1 MSHANNQKTSHQ
13 AVFHRAFRP
22 SFTSAAALSIICPTA
37 CRPIYN
43 RKMSVTLAE
52 NASILT
58 QAHLRDIRTTTLP
71 NGLLVLTESMP
82 HLRSVAMGVWIDCGS
97 RDESPQVN
105 GISHF
110 IEHMVFK
117 GTTTRSASQFARE
130 VDGIGGNLDA
140 FTGKETICFNIKVLD
155 ENVPAALDLLTDL
168 VLHPTFSP
176 DDIAKEQGVILEEI
190 KMDEDNP
197 DYLVHE
203 LFTQNFWK
211 NDALGRP
218 ILGTAK
224 TVSSFN
230 QQIVLS
236 EYARRFTPA
245 NMVFTAAGNLDHND
259 FVSQVESAFASLS
272 ASSNEKIARPNPP
285 QTFPHITLKNKKSL
299 EQVQFCLAV
308 PAPPVASP
316 ERYTAYLLNSILG
329 GGMSSRLFQS
339 IREERGLAYSIYSEL
354 NPFRDTGSLAVYAGC
369 STTNTREVL
378 ALTLAELTRIKREP
392 VTAEELDRAKN
403 QIKGNMVLGL
413 ETSGSRMS
421 SLARQ
426 QMYWGRFFSL
436 DEITTQIDRV
446 TAPDIQRLANDLLH
460 PDALALTLLGNLG
473 PLKLTRPD
481 LAC

>member
-1 MSHANNQKTSHQ
+1 
-13 AVFHRAFRP
+13 
-22 SFTSAAALSIICPTA
+22 
-37 CRPIYN
+37 
-43 RKMSVTLAE
+43 MSVALAE
-52 NASILT
+52 NSATTTS
-58 QAHLRDIRTTTLP
+58 AHLRDIRTTTLS
-71 NGLLVLTESMP
+71 NGLLVLTERMS
-82 HLRSVAMGVWIDCGS
+82 HLRSVAMGVWIDSGS
-97 RDESPQVN
+97 RDEAPEVN

-130 VDGIGGNLDA
+130 VDAIGGNLDA

-168 VLHPTFSP
+168 VLHPTFDPS
-176 DDIAKEQGVILEEI
+176 DLAKEQGVILEEI

-203 LFTQNFWK
+203 LFTQNFWRG
-211 NDALGRP
+211 DALGRP

-230 QQIVLS
+230 QAIVLE

-245 NMVFTAAGNLDHND
+245 NMVFTAAGNIDHD
-259 FVSQVESAFASLS
+259 AFVAQVEAAFASLS
-272 ASSNEKIARPNPP
+272 ASSNSRLTRTPP
-285 QTFPHITLKNKKSL
+285 PTAYPHITLKNKKSL

-308 PAPPVASP
+308 PSLPVADP
-316 ERYTAYLLNSILG
+316 DRYAAYLLNSILG

-339 IREERGLAYSIYSEL
+339 IREERGLAYSIYSEM

-369 STTNTREVL
+369 SIANTEEVL
-378 ALTLAELTRIKREP
+378 KLTLAELTRVKTEP
-392 VTAEELDRAKN
+392 VTPEELKRAKD

-413 ETSGSRMS
+413 ESSNSRMS

-436 DEITTQIDRV
+436 DEITAEIDRV
-446 TAPDIQRLANDLLH
+446 TAADLQRLANQLLQ
-460 PDALALTLLGNLG
+460 PDQLALTLLGNLG
-473 PLKLTRPD
+473 TLKLTRAD

>member
-1 MSHANNQKTSHQ
+1 
-13 AVFHRAFRP
+13 
-22 SFTSAAALSIICPTA
+22 
-37 CRPIYN
+37 
-43 RKMSVTLAE
+43 MSVALAE
-52 NASILT
+52 NSATLST
-58 QAHLRDIRTTTLP
+58 AHLRDIRTTTLA
-71 NGLLVLTESMP
+71 NGLLVLTERMP
-82 HLRSVAMGVWIDCGS
+82 HLRSVAMGVWIDSGS
-97 RDESPQVN
+97 RDETPEVN

-130 VDGIGGNLDA
+130 VDAIGGNLDA

-168 VLHPTFSP
+168 VLHPTFDPS
-176 DDIAKEQGVILEEI
+176 DLAKEQGVILEEI

-211 NDALGRP
+211 GDALGRP

-230 QQIVLS
+230 QSILLD
-236 EYARRFTPA
+236 EYAKRFTPA
-245 NMVFTAAGNLDHND
+245 NMVFTAAGNIDHEA
-259 FVSQVESAFASLS
+259 FVAQVEAAFSSLS
-272 ASSNEKIARPNPP
+272 ASSNSKLARTAAP
-285 QTFPHITLKNKKSL
+285 TAYPHITLKNKKSL

-308 PAPPVASP
+308 PALPVADP
-316 ERYTAYLLNSILG
+316 DRYAAYLLNSILG

-369 STTNTREVL
+369 SIDRTREVL
-378 ALTLAELTRIKREP
+378 NLTLAELTRIKTDP
-392 VTAEELDRAKN
+392 VAPEELERAKN
-403 QIKGNMVLGL
+403 QIKGNMVIGL
-413 ETSGSRMS
+413 ESSSSRMS

-436 DEITTQIDRV
+436 DEITTEIDRV
-446 TAPDIQRLANDLLH
+446 TAANLQRLAQQLLQ
-460 PDALALTLLGNLG
+460 PESLALTLLGNLG
-473 PLKLTRPD
+473 TLKLNRAD